1 MAIEVITL
9 TGGLVADAE
18 TRFTPS
24 GSAVTEFRIAQ
35 SDNKQNPDTK
45 QWETTRALWLTVTIW
60 DENPQYKQNPI
71 QWAQLAGNLTK
82 GQRVAVRGKLFTDEW
97 EKDGQ
102 KRSQIK
108 FLAESFYVM
117 PDTRGGQQGQQSG
130 GWNNAQ
136 PQGGFQQSQ
145 GGFGQAQ
152 ANVQQGLG
160 GFPQGQQQGFGQ
172 SDQAPF

>member
-1 MAIEVITL
+1 MAIEIITL
-9 TGGLVADAE
+9 TGGVVADAE
-18 TRFTPS
+18 TRFVPS
-24 GSAVTEFRIAQ
+24 GAGVTEFRIAQ
-35 SDNKQNPDTK
+35 SDNKQNEQTK

-60 DENPQYKQNPI
+60 DENPQYKQNPT
-71 QWAQLAGNLTK
+71 QWAQLASNLTK

-117 PDTRGGQQGQQSG
+117 PDTRGGQQSQGQG
-130 GWNNAQ
+130 GWNNT
-136 PQGGFQQSQ
+136 QQQAPQ

-172 SDQAPF
+172 AQANDEPPF